1 MKARTRTEIGEYVVE
16 DPEVCHGQLTV
27 KGTRILIK
35 DLLHYVAEGKDW
47 DWICEA
53 FDQKVSHDVIA
64 EAVRLAGDA
73 LTGGASKRR
82 TAKRQRAA

>member
-1 MKARTRTEIGEYVVE
+1 MKPNKRREMGKYVVA

-35 DLLHYVAEGKDW
+35 DLLYYVAEGKDW
-47 DWICEA
+47 DWICSA

-73 LTGGASKRR
+73 LLGGSPTGR
-82 TAKRQRAA
+82 TARRQRAA